1 MAGGPPANPAALAPL
16 AFLGAAPD
24 VSVGPKQANQ
34 EQCTPEDDDRN
45 ALVHDPNGD
54 LFTCRR
60 FPDGM
65 KLGIVKVKLDREVN
79 AYVVADSTTKEA
91 IVIDPGLPVDKLVD
105 QLKGFKVRYI
115 VATHCHP
122 GHVAGKDDLKEL
134 TGGLTALHSADA
146 KQFLR
151 SADRYLLDGDEL
163 EFGEFKLSV
172 IHTPGHTPGSV
183 CYVVANHAFVGDTI
197 LAGGIGKQTPETDLR
212 RQMMSIGTKL
222 LRLPPATALYPG
234 HGPATSLE
242 RELAQNPIF
251 RGAGARA

>member
-1 MAGGPPANPAALAPL
+1 
-16 AFLGAAPD
+16 
-24 VSVGPKQANQ
+24 
-34 EQCTPEDDDRN
+34 
-45 ALVHDPNGD
+45 
-54 LFTCRR
+54 
-60 FPDGM
+60 M

-79 AYVVADSTTKEA
+79 AYVLTCSSTKEA
-91 IVIDPGLPVDKLVD
+91 IVIDPGLPAEKLAD
-105 QLKGFKVRYI
+105 QVKGLTVRFI

-122 GHVAGKDDLKEL
+122 GHVAGKDELKEL
-134 TGGLTALHSADA
+134 TGGQTALHSADA

-151 SADRYLLDGDEL
+151 SADRYLVDGDEL

-197 LAGGIGKQTPETDLR
+197 LAGGIGKQTPETDVR

-222 LRLPPATALYPG
+222 LRLPLTTALYPG

-251 RGAGARA
+251 RGVGARA